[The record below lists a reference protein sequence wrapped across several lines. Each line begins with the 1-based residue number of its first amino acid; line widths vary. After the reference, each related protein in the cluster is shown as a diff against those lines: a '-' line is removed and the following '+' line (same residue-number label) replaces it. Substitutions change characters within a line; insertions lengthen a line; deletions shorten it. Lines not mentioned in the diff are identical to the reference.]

1 MVIKNFRFMIFV
13 LAATSCTKKTN
24 SHPDA
29 KELNVHCNM
38 DSRILEKNRVV
49 FVEKEKSRLFREE
62 FTASPY

>member
-1 MVIKNFRFMIFV
+1 MFRLIIFV

-29 KELNVHCNM
+29 KELKVHCNM

-49 FVEKEKSRLFREE
+49 FVDKEKSRLFRDD
-62 FTASPY
+62 FTAGCG